1 MAKQDDNVTSETE
14 QSLNQEQDPSTNQH
28 LEMKDFQSVQEIQD
42 QLTAEKEQISNALA
56 TADIAVKE
64 IIDKTNSMEAV
75 RDNLLAQIE
84 EMKKRVENEQNLIL
98 GIVEEGNK
106 VIEGSNKLKDE
117 RDVLQIE
124 YKKAEMDRNSKDN
137 QILVLQHAILQR
149 QEMVVKLKEN
159 LFENKEDENSE
170 EDIHIVNRN
179 KRREAQIA
187 KLKGD
192 LDEVLVA
199 HEHSLVDLL
208 LKQNKTSK
216 NY

>member
-14 QSLNQEQDPSTNQH
+14 QSLNQEQH